1 VSARLLVS
9 GGRVV
14 DPVAETVAVED
25 LLLEDGRIAARGPA
39 GTIVAEAET
48 LDARGSLVLPGLV
61 DMHVHLREPGQE
73 YKETVESGVAAALA
87 GGFTSIACMAN
98 TSPVNDSGAVTRFIL
113 ERAAL
118 ARGARVY
125 PIGALSVGLE
135 GERLAEMGEM
145 HRAGIVAVS
154 DDGRPVMRAGL
165 MRHALEY
172 ATLFGLPVIA
182 HEEDDDLCCG
192 GVMNEGLTALRLG
205 LRGRPAM
212 AEEVMVAR
220 DIALAERTGGRL
232 HVAHVSTARAVELV
246 RVARARGVHVSAEVT
261 PHHLFLTEEAVGD
274 YDTNAKM
281 APPLRTAADIE
292 ALRAGLADGTIE
304 AIASD
309 HAPHHQDEKDVE
321 FDQAAF
327 GVVGLET
334 ALGLGLKLVV
344 DGVLTLPAL
353 VARMSLGPARL
364 LGLPAGTLAVGAP
377 ADVTLVDP
385 ERRWKVAARGFRSKS
400 RNTPFE
406 GWELVGRATA
416 VLVGGR
422 LVHEDRPATPT
433 LRVAS

>member
-1 VSARLLVS
+1 VSGRVLVS

-14 DPVAETVAVED
+14 DPVAETVAAED

-125 PIGALSVGLE
+125 PIGALSVGLG

-182 HEEDDDLCCG
+182 HEEDEDLCCD
-192 GVMNEGLTALRLG
+192 GVMNEGFTALRLG

-246 RVARARGVHVSAEVT
+246 RTARARGVHVSAEVT
-261 PHHLFLTEEAVGD
+261 PHHLLLTEEAVGD
-274 YDTNAKM
+274 YDTNAKI
-281 APPLRTAADIE
+281 APPLRTAADVE

-327 GVVGLET
+327 GIVGLET
-334 ALGLGLKLVV
+334 ALGLGFKLVA
-344 DGVLTLPAL
+344 DGVLALPTL

>member
-1 VSARLLVS
+1 
-9 GGRVV
+9 
-14 DPVAETVAVED
+14 
-25 LLLEDGRIAARGPA
+25 
-39 GTIVAEAET
+39 
-48 LDARGSLVLPGLV
+48 
-61 DMHVHLREPGQE
+61 
-73 YKETVESGVAAALA
+73 
-87 GGFTSIACMAN
+87 
-98 TSPVNDSGAVTRFIL
+98 
-113 ERAAL
+113 
-118 ARGARVY
+118 
-125 PIGALSVGLE
+125 
-135 GERLAEMGEM
+135 
-145 HRAGIVAVS
+145 
-154 DDGRPVMRAGL
+154 
-165 MRHALEY
+165 
-172 ATLFGLPVIA
+172 
-182 HEEDDDLCCG
+182 
-192 GVMNEGLTALRLG
+192 
-205 LRGRPAM
+205 
-212 AEEVMVAR
+212 VAR

-246 RVARARGVHVSAEVT
+246 RTARARGVRVSAEVT
-261 PHHLFLTEEAVGD
+261 PHHLLLTEEAVGD

-281 APPLRTAADIE
+281 APPLRTAADVE

-309 HAPHHQDEKDVE
+309 HAPHHQDEKDIE

-327 GVVGLET
+327 GIVGLET
-334 ALGLGLKLVV
+334 ALGLGLKLVA
-344 DGVLTLPAL
+344 DGVLALPAL

>member
-1 VSARLLVS
+1 VSARLLLS

-98 TSPVNDSGAVTRFIL
+98 TAPVNDSGAVTRFIL

-125 PIGALSVGLE
+125 PIGAVSVGLE

-172 ATLFGLPVIA
+172 ATLFDLPVIA

-246 RVARARGVHVSAEVT
+246 RTARARGVRVSAEVT
-261 PHHLFLTEEAVGD
+261 PHHLLLTEEAVGD

-281 APPLRTAADIE
+281 APPLRTAADVE

-309 HAPHHQDEKDVE
+309 HAPHHQDEKDIE

-327 GVVGLET
+327 GIVGLET
-334 ALGLGLKLVV
+334 ALGLGLKLVA
-344 DGVLTLPAL
+344 DGVLALPAL

>member
-118 ARGARVY
+118 VRGARVY